1 MNFFR
6 RVIENILNILE
17 NRGAIIQLDLF
28 LSNSYLKNLYLINYI
43 IGKSFSLAVS
53 PENPTKIIS
62 DFCKSTT

>member
-6 RVIENILNILE
+6 RVIENILKIIE

-28 LSNSYLKNLYLINYI
+28 LSNYYLKNLLLIDYM